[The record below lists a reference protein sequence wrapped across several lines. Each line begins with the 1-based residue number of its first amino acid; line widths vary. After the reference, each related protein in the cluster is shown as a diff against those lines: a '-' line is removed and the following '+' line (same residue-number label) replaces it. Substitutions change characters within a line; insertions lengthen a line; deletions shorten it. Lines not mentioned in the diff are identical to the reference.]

1 MKRWMVLAVLVWAW
15 GAVAAPRLV
24 QVNDEPVKVFVRAGE
39 PQAVTFPEEITM
51 IPTGVNPADLSLE
64 MAGRRLFIQA
74 LVEGFE
80 ARLYVIGRSGR
91 MYELELME
99 GEEGQDGQVDLVVPV
114 VPPRFGEVSAGAG
127 TLEEDR
133 GRRRRGPR
141 SREDLVRRLMLSM
154 LEGKRAPGVRIVD
167 HAEVLFEGEGLR
179 IETVK
184 VFLAGRYVGYVARAE
199 NVGKSSVGLLLP
211 EYQADGLRAIAAA
224 REQLEV
230 GETTLMY
237 LVTDQR

>member
-1 MKRWMVLAVLVWAW
+1 MKRWLVLVVLMWAW

-24 QVNDEPVKVFVRAGE
+24 QVGDEPVQVFVRAGE

-99 GEEGQDGQVDLVVPV
+99 DEDGPDGQVELVVPV
-114 VPPRFGEVSAGAG
+114 APPRFGEVSIDSAVS
-127 TLEEDR
+127 ERDR
-133 GRRRRGPR
+133 GRRRRGSR

-154 LEGKRAPGVRIVD
+154 LEGRRAPGVRIVD
-167 HAEVLFEGEGLR
+167 HAEVLFEGGGLR
-179 IETVK
+179 IVTLR
-184 VFLAGRYVGYVARAE
+184 VFVAGRYLGYVAKAE
-199 NVGKSSVGLLLP
+199 NVGKSSVALLLP

-224 REQLEV
+224 RERLGA
-230 GETTLMY
+230 GESTLMY

>member
-1 MKRWMVLAVLVWAW
+1 MKRWMVLAVLVCAW
-15 GAVAAPRLV
+15 SAVAAPRLV
-24 QVNDEPVKVFVRAGE
+24 QVGDEPVKVFVRAGE
-39 PQAVTFPEEITM
+39 PQAVTFPEDITM

-99 GEEGQDGQVDLVVPV
+99 GEEGPDGRVELVIPV
-114 VPPRFGEVSAGAG
+114 AAPRFGEVPVGVAAP
-127 TLEEDR
+127 EKDR
-133 GRRRRGPR
+133 GRRGRRGG

-154 LEGKRAPGVRIVD
+154 LEGRRAPGVRIVD
-167 HAEVLFEGEGLR
+167 HAEVLFEGGGLR
-179 IETVK
+179 IETVR
-184 VFLAGRYVGYVARAE
+184 VFLAGRYLGYVAKAE
-199 NVGKSSVGLLLP
+199 NVGKSSVALLLP

-224 REQLEV
+224 REQLGV
-230 GETTLMY
+230 GESTLMY

>member
-1 MKRWMVLAVLVWAW
+1 MKRWVALAVLACAW
-15 GAVAAPRLV
+15 GATAAPRLV
-24 QVNDEPVKVFVRAGE
+24 QVGDAPVRVYVRAGE

-64 MAGRRLFIQA
+64 MAGRRLFVQA

-99 GEEGQDGQVDLVVPV
+99 GEEGPDGQVELVVPV
-114 VPPRFGEVSAGAG
+114 APPRFGEAPAGVAAP
-127 TLEEDR
+127 EADR
-133 GRRRRGPR
+133 GGSRRRPR
-141 SREDLVRRLMLSM
+141 SRQDVVRRLMLAM
-154 LEGKRAPGVRIVD
+154 LEGRRAPGVRIVE
-167 HAEVLFEGEGLR
+167 HAEVLFEGGGLR

-184 VFLAGRYVGYVARAE
+184 VFLAGRYLGYVAKAE
-199 NVGKSSVGLLLP
+199 NVGTSPVALLLP
-211 EYQADGLRAIAAA
+211 EYQADGLRAIAAG
-224 REQLEV
+224 REQLEA
-230 GETTLMY
+230 GGSTLMY